1 MASSARF
8 TTPPFGPQPSEPLTP
23 DSGLRSRSATRPHT
37 GNGSPDGD
45 AASPTS
51 TTVSSPSVS
60 RIFDRPLYRGVTSQ
74 PSSAMGTPARKVIIR
89 ADPTLFTCFDPADK
103 DLYDL
108 WAPKQ

>member
-1 MASSARF
+1 MASSTRF
-8 TTPPFGPQPSEPLTP
+8 TTPPFGSQPRDPLTP
-23 DSGLRSRSATRPHT
+23 DNGLRTRSTTRPDT

-45 AASPTS
+45 ASPTS

-60 RIFDRPLYRGVTSQ
+60 RIFDRPLYRAVTSQ

-89 ADPTLFTCFDPADK
+89 ADPTLFTCFDPVDK